1 MRRRVIS
8 WLLVILWMGVIFYLS
23 HQQAVES
30 NSLSTGITE
39 RIVAIIER
47 VAFGIE
53 VDLVHFNHL
62 IRKSAHFFAYLVLG
76 ILVSNALNSHGYAGF
91 KLFWVAMGI
100 CVLYA
105 ISDEVHQLFVPG
117 RAGQVRDVLIDSA
130 GAVVGIGGFL
140 AVLGLSGRLRK
151 SDAGKI

>member
-1 MRRRVIS
+1 M
-8 WLLVILWMGVIFYLS
+8 IFYLS

-47 VAFGIE
+47 VTFGVEI
-53 VDLVHFNHL
+53 DLVHFNHL

-76 ILVSNALNSHGYAGF
+76 VLVSNALNSHGYAGF
-91 KLFWVAMGI
+91 KLFWVAMVI

>member
-1 MRRRVIS
+1 
-8 WLLVILWMGVIFYLS
+8 MGVIFYLS

-47 VAFGIE
+47 VTFGVEI
-53 VDLVHFNHL
+53 DLVHFNHL

-76 ILVSNALNSHGYAGF
+76 VLVSNALNSHGYAGF
-91 KLFWVAMGI
+91 KLFWVAMVI